1 MELLGNPILIPILGI
16 VCGTA
21 MIVAIV
27 AMNLSHKARER
38 ELQVRQEM
46 QIRQYEH
53 ERRMKEMELELARA
67 QAQTGQK
74 PAA

>member
-1 MELLGNPILIPILGI
+1 MELLGNPLLIPIMGI

-27 AMNLSHKARER
+27 AMSLSHKARER

-46 QIRQYEH
+46 QIRQFEH
-53 ERRMKEMELELARA
+53 ERHMKEMELQIAKAR
-67 QAQTGQK
+67 GQS

>member
-1 MELLGNPILIPILGI
+1 MELLGNPILIPVLGI

-27 AMNLSHKARER
+27 AMSLSHKAREH

-46 QIRQYEH
+46 QIRQFEH
-53 ERRMKEMELELARA
+53 ERRMKEMELEIAKAKVTRA
-67 QAQTGQK
+67 S
-74 PAA
+74 AA

>member
-1 MELLGNPILIPILGI
+1 MELLGNPLLIPIMGI

-27 AMNLSHKARER
+27 AMSLSHKMRDR

-46 QIRQYEH
+46 QIRQFDH
-53 ERRMKEMELELARA
+53 ERRMKEIDLEIARARA
-67 QAQTGQK
+67 QSSST
-74 PAA
+74 AAA

>member
-1 MELLGNPILIPILGI
+1 MELLGNPLLIPIMGI

-27 AMNLSHKARER
+27 AMSLSHKARER

-46 QIRQYEH
+46 QIRQFEH
-53 ERRMKEMELELARA
+53 ERHMKEIELQVAKAR
-67 QAQTGQK
+67 GQS